1 MDILS
6 RIQHDLSEGLSVIR
20 KEGTSLFLKTMTEV
34 DLVKYRLDIY
44 KTHSR
49 LSALYRELGE
59 KFVEA
64 VDKKDSPFFSRDDTK
79 SLIEMIDGV
88 KIEEDQCKKEI
99 ESLRV
104 ETARMEAFDLVM
116 KDPMLSHPD
125 HKLLRNA
132 IERRWKDK
140 LILS

>member
-34 DLVKYRLDIY
+34 DLVKFRLDIY

-64 VDKKDSPFFSRDDTK
+64 VDKKDGPFFSRDDTK

-88 KIEEDQCKKEI
+88 RIEEDQYKKEI
-99 ESLRV
+99 ESLR
-104 ETARMEAFDLVM
+104 EL
-116 KDPMLSHPD
+116 K
-125 HKLLRNA
+125 KQ
-132 IERRWKDK
+132 
-140 LILS
+140 